1 MLDDVPA
8 LRARGL
14 GCSFGLVRAVRDVD
28 LDVVRGELLVLL
40 GPSGCG
46 KTSTL
51 RLLVGF
57 ERPDTGTVELD
68 GIVVSG
74 PGRHVPP
81 EQRRIG
87 YVAQDLALFPHLD
100 TWHNIAYGL
109 RSWTQAE
116 RDRRVRELM
125 SLAGLEGLD
134 SRLPH
139 QLSGGMAQRVAL
151 CRALAPRP
159 AVVLM
164 DEPFGSLDQT
174 LRTALRD
181 ELRALLRDAG
191 QTAVMVT
198 HDQEEALS
206 MGDRVAVMRDGTIVQ
221 IGAPDEV
228 HDRPVDPWV
237 GTFVGHGRLVPMVE
251 RDGMADTPLGTV
263 RMATTV
269 PGADQLLIRPEHL
282 ELVPPGSGTCDAIV
296 EARRFEGSSV
306 MLVLQA
312 AGTDGL
318 WATCPVEQRGLEVGD
333 HVGLVLRDRPPPV
346 AFVGSAH
353 R

>member
-1 MLDDVPA
+1 VQGQVPA

-14 GCSFGLVRAVRDVD
+14 GCSFGRVRAVRDVD
-28 LDVVRGELLVLL
+28 LDLVRGELLVLL

-68 GIVVSG
+68 GVVVSG

-109 RSWTQAE
+109 RGWDQGE

-125 SLAGLEGLD
+125 GLAGLGGLEA
-134 SRLPH
+134 RLPH

-164 DEPFGSLDQT
+164 DEPFGSLDRT
-174 LRTALRD
+174 LRAALRD
-181 ELRALLRDAG
+181 ELRALLREAG

-206 MGDRVAVMRDGTIVQ
+206 MGDRVAVMRDGAIVQ

-251 RDGMADTPLGTV
+251 RDGMAVTPLGSV
-263 RMATTV
+263 RTATIV
-269 PGADQLLIRPEHL
+269 PGADQLLLRPEHVQ
-282 ELVPPGSGTCDAIV
+282 LVPPGSGTCDAVV

-306 MLVLQA
+306 MLELRA
-312 AGTDGL
+312 AGTEGL
-318 WATCPVEQRGLEVGD
+318 WAACPVEQRGLEVGD
-333 HVGLVLRDRPPPV
+333 RVGLVLRDRPPPV
-346 AFVGSAH
+346 AFVGSSH
-353 R
+353 L